1 MARPSKVLSEKSF
14 RAMCR
19 YQCTQSEICSFLEVS
34 DKTLTDWC
42 QRTFG
47 ESFSVV
53 YKKFSEGGFKSLR
66 RAMWHK
72 AVVDKNTGM
81 MIWLSKNYLGM
92 VDKIEKENEGHE
104 PFIIETTNGEI
115 TLGIRKKEV
124 KKDDE

>member
-1 MARPSKVLSEKSF
+1 
-14 RAMCR
+14 
-19 YQCTQSEICSFLEVS
+19 
-34 DKTLTDWC
+34 
-42 QRTFG
+42 
-47 ESFSVV
+47 
-53 YKKFSEGGFKSLR
+53 
-66 RAMWHK
+66 MWHK